1 MRFLGEKIHQKKRPG
16 HINISLRGS
25 GGRGFHQR
33 RMGKTSE
40 SRRTTRQ
47 VSKAVKKD
55 QYGSEVSHLLISS
68 KTTAAVTTMIRL
80 PPEAYFS

>member
-25 GGRGFHQR
+25 RGRGFHQR
-33 RMGKTSE
+33 RLGKMSE
-40 SRRTTRQ
+40 SRTRRQ
-47 VSKAVKKD
+47 VSKFVKKD

-68 KTTAAVTTMIRL
+68 IEQQQQL
-80 PPEAYFS
+80 LLL

>member
-25 GGRGFHQR
+25 RGRGFHQR
-33 RMGKTSE
+33 RLGKMSE
-40 SRRTTRQ
+40 SRRQ
-47 VSKAVKKD
+47 VSKFVKKD

-68 KTTAAVTTMIRL
+68 K
-80 PPEAYFS
+80 EQQ